1 MIIFAWKGFPQYAA
15 RCVGAFVKAT
25 TEEVVVVATRPRVP
39 VEGME
44 KAAGCPVEWIEESLS
59 APAAR
64 LKFEGLGFEGL
75 RFEGLRVEG
84 LKFDGETVLVVSGWS
99 VPAFNVL
106 RDRVRAGGGR
116 VYCMNDA
123 NYLSLSDCSV
133 FRKFDL
139 VSLAKQWARGVLFRV
154 KYRKPFDGFLVP
166 GKSGRQLLQFYGV
179 PDEKIAEGM
188 YSADESLF
196 DPTLVDAAKKEK
208 RIVYV
213 GQYIDR
219 KNVLA
224 VCRAFEASGIAAQGW
239 SLEMYGSGP
248 MKDQIPY
255 AQPFVQPEYLPEIY
269 RRAKAFILA
278 SKEEHWGLVVH
289 EAALSGCYLML
300 SNRVGAA
307 DDLLGGEN
315 GVKFDPFDLAAM
327 TQAFRVLAQKPDVD
341 WRDVCDSSLD
351 LARRRG
357 LAMFVGG
364 VNRLMEMA

>member
-1 MIIFAWKGFPQYAA
+1 MICFAWGGFPQYAA
-15 RCVGAFVKAT
+15 RLVGAFVKST
-25 TEEVVVVATRPRVP
+25 NERVVVVGKPPAVP

-44 KAAGCPVEWIEESLS
+44 KYTGCEIHWVQPNDTVHFVEMFGEM
-59 APAAR
+59 P
-64 LKFEGLGFEGL
+64 
-75 RFEGLRVEG
+75 RV
-84 LKFDGETVLVVSGWS
+84 LFVSGWHLP
-99 VPAFNVL
+99 VFNRL
-106 RDRVRAGGGR
+106 RDEALAAGVP
-116 VYCMNDA
+116 VYCMNDG
-123 NYLSLSDCSV
+123 NFLSLNDCSLV
-133 FRKFDL
+133 RPFDWLSYVKQAVRAVIFRF
-139 VSLAKQWARGVLFRV
+139 
-154 KYRKPFDGFLVP
+154 KYRKLFEGFLVP
-166 GKSGRQLLQFYGV
+166 GKCGRKLLRFYGV
-179 PDEKIAEGM
+179 PDDKIAEGM
-188 YSADESLF
+188 YSADTTLF
-196 DPTLVDAAKKEK
+196 DPELAKTAHKEK

-224 VCRAFEASGIAAQGW
+224 VCRAFEQSGIAAQGW
-239 SLEMYGSGP
+239 LLEMYGSGP
-248 MKDQIPY
+248 LKAQIPY
-255 AQPFVQPEYLPEIY
+255 AQPFVQPEDLPEIY

-327 TQAFRVLAQKPDVD
+327 TQAFRGLAQKSDVD
-341 WRDVCDSSLD
+341 WRNVCDSSLN